1 MNPLIEQWLPARL
14 DASRSAGVPK
24 YVHLR
29 NVLAYAIAE
38 GKLAAGAKLPPEEA
52 LAEMTGVSLGTVQK
66 ALRSLVDD
74 GLVTRKAGMGTFVAV
89 SGKPMHAP
97 LQHCRFLA
105 DDGRNAL
112 PIYSRVLGRR
122 TVSTTEK
129 AGGKASKSA
138 GRKKAEKSGAWTAH
152 ILAERAICI
161 ERIFSIDKQFEVYT
175 HLYLDAQR
183 FPAVET
189 MPLAKFN
196 GVNFKNLLARE
207 FHDAPA
213 KFSETLSVRV
223 FPAHVCKA
231 LKQRSGMSGAV
242 IEIVAYDRRGA
253 ALYFQDLW
261 IPPNGRKLVV
271 GA

>member
-1 MNPLIEQWLPARL
+1 MNPSIEQWLPASL
-14 DASRSAGVPK
+14 DASRRAGVPK

-29 NVLAYAIAE
+29 NVLAHAIAE
-38 GKLAAGAKLPPEEA
+38 GKLAAGHKLPPEEA
-52 LAEMTGVSLGTVQK
+52 LTKVAGLSLGTVQK
-66 ALRSLVDD
+66 ALLSLVDD
-74 GLVTRKAGMGTFVAV
+74 GLVTRKAGMGTFVAA
-89 SGKPMHAP
+89 SDKPMHAP

-105 DDGRNAL
+105 DDGRSAL

-122 TVSTTEK
+122 TLGVSGK
-129 AGGKASKSA
+129 AGGKTSKNASEK
-138 GRKKAEKSGAWTAH
+138 KSGGWAAH

-161 ERIFSIDKQFEVYT
+161 ERIFSIDRQFEVYT

-196 GVNFKNLLARE
+196 GVNFKHLLARE

-213 KFSETLSVRV
+213 KFSETLSVQV
-223 FPAHVCKA
+223 FPLHVCKA

-261 IPPNGRKLVV
+261 IPPNGRRLVV
-271 GA
+271 GV

>member
-1 MNPLIEQWLPARL
+1 MNPSIEQWLPARL
-14 DASRSAGVPK
+14 DASRSAGTPK

-29 NVLAYAIAE
+29 NVLAHAIAE
-38 GKLAAGAKLPPEEA
+38 GKLAAGHKLPPEEA
-52 LAEMTGVSLGTVQK
+52 LTEVAGLSLGTVQK

-74 GLVTRKAGMGTFVAV
+74 GLVTRKAGIGTFVAA
-89 SGKPMHAP
+89 SDKPMHAP

-105 DDGRNAL
+105 DDGRSAL

-122 TVSTTEK
+122 LLRASEK
-129 AGGKASKSA
+129 KSD
-138 GRKKAEKSGAWTAH
+138 AWTAH

-183 FPAVET
+183 FPVLEA

-213 KFSETLSVRV
+213 KFSETLSVQA
-223 FPAHVCKA
+223 FPLNVCKA
-231 LKQRSGMSGAV
+231 LKQRRGTSGAV

-261 IPPNGRKLVV
+261 IPPNRRKLVV

>member
-29 NVLAYAIAE
+29 NVLAHAIAE
-38 GKLAAGAKLPPEEA
+38 GKLAEGAKLPPEEA

-74 GLVTRKAGMGTFVAV
+74 GLVTRKAGMGTFVAA

-129 AGGKASKSA
+129 AGRKASKSA
-138 GRKKAEKSGAWTAH
+138 GKKKSGAWTAH
-152 ILAERAICI
+152 IMAERAICI

-183 FPAVET
+183 FPAVAT
-189 MPLAKFN
+189 MPQCSAAT
-196 GVNFKNLLARE
+196 KN
-207 FHDAPA
+207 
-213 KFSETLSVRV
+213 
-223 FPAHVCKA
+223 
-231 LKQRSGMSGAV
+231 RSRI
-242 IEIVAYDRRGA
+242 IER
-253 ALYFQDLW
+253 W
-261 IPPNGRKLVV
+261 K
-271 GA
+271 